1 MPYSGGSRVVLVE
14 ILTSDERAADVLH
27 LPRGDPGQ
35 AENESD
41 GRADK
46 HGVQQGRS
54 LKDGDREACVARCH
68 RNQQQAYRE
77 RVKVHGVLLPMR
89 ISRIH
94 NHRSWI
100 RCSGEHRMKKLSEC
114 IAALVWNSGVW
125 LGGALFVFLGAWK
138 FDAES
143 AAGIEIRHADVPAVQ
158 FGDTLRD
165 LETEAGPAIAS

>member
-1 MPYSGGSRVVLVE
+1 MTDERRVKSCGFPSSSYWKCRSDLPEFDEPGMKPGSYWEMPYSGGSRVVLVE

-68 RNQQQAYRE
+68 RNQQQANCE
-77 RVKVHGVLLPMR
+77 RMEEHSVQIQLDS
-89 ISRIH
+89 SRIT
-94 NHRSWI
+94 NHRYST
-100 RCSGEHRMKKLSEC
+100 RCSREHQMK
-114 IAALVWNSGVW
+114 
-125 LGGALFVFLGAWK
+125 
-138 FDAES
+138 
-143 AAGIEIRHADVPAVQ
+143 
-158 FGDTLRD
+158 
-165 LETEAGPAIAS
+165 